1 VENLSV
7 NGHFVP
13 PLPKESVEVPPP
25 PPPPLPPPP
34 PPPPPE
40 LPQTDDSDSQSQELP
55 SSDSAV
61 CVFKELYFQLY
72 S

>member
-1 VENLSV
+1 MESVSV

-13 PLPKESVEVPPP
+13 PLPKDSV
-25 PPPPLPPPP
+25 PPP

-61 CVFKELYFQLY
+61 CL
-72 S
+72 